1 MAILSLLRSKKIVW
15 ATFFSALAIVL
26 FSLSAN
32 TTFSTSS
39 SSSLPAQGAEVV
51 DVSRDPDTSERGTY
65 RVYRNGNK
73 NAIITTQNT
82 TKKEK
87 EENCKNDKI
96 KYWTSIKCSW
106 EENKKTTIAQT
117 GSSDDDIIT
126 FSVRSGIIACGNPD
140 KKDYIRYSHK
150 DNKISIKKN
159 DCHKKWQYI
168 WIVCNGKPTN
178 IKDIN
183 IFKRGDILSCSIPG
197 ALSGS
202 TTLGTYIKYFDEKTT
217 PSRVIKNVTKTYA
230 YLNCKA
236 SLIFNE
242 HHSIRCTWNDVEIF
256 SYQPPVKETVSCIFS
271 GSTTTGNTCSTTI
284 NSKLYSCKNTKAKS
298 CKVEIVGKKWT
309 KLIWTSTFGANQE
322 STLDGKNKTITF
334 SNSNL
339 PPPIPTWTYKGY
351 LGWSTSPFVTK
362 NNITEQDALTSCQ
375 TTQANNTAISIVCTW
390 NDVEIYSY
398 KAPVIVNPVITCI
411 FSWATTAESTCS
423 GDVNSTVY
431 SCKGISI
438 CSMPVTGEEWTKV
451 TWVNNLWE
459 SIFIPLSK
467 ENQTVTFTIP

>member
-82 TKKEK
+82 TKKESN
-87 EENCKNDKI
+87 ENCKNDKI

-284 NSKLYSCKNTKAKS
+284 NSKLYSCKNTKANF

-322 STLDGKNKTITF
+322 SILDGKNKTITF

-339 PPPIPTWTYKGY
+339 PPPIPTGTYKLFLSG
-351 LGWSTSPFVTK
+351 STTPTTTK
-362 NNITEQDALTSCQ
+362 TNITQDDALASCIATEASIDAN
-375 TTQANNTAISIVCTW
+375 TTIVCTW
-390 NDVEIYSY
+390 NDTEIHSRI
-398 KAPVIVNPVITCI
+398 IVTSQVTCV
-411 FSWATTAESTCS
+411 FSWATTTESTCRTINSNFSCTWINSCSVSIS
-423 GDVNSTVY
+423 GS
-431 SCKGISI
+431 
-438 CSMPVTGEEWTKV
+438 EWYKV
-451 TWVNNLWE
+451 TWTANNDDLYR
-459 SIFIPLSK
+459 ITTILST
-467 ENQTVTFTIP
+467 ENQTITFPVP